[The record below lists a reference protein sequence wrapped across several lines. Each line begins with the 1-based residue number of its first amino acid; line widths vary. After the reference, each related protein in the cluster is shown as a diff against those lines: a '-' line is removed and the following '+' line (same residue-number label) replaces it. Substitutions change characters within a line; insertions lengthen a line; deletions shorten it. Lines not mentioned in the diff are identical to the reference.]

1 MLEIKDMKL
10 LAALARH
17 RHFARAAAASGISQ
31 PAFSARIRK
40 IEASFGLPL
49 VRRGNKFQGF
59 SREGE
64 VLLKWCRKI
73 LADVEGMR
81 QEMEMSKGALG
92 GKLVI
97 GAVPTALPYAALLS
111 GRLREV
117 HPDLAIEI
125 RSLTSS
131 KIGLGLD
138 DYSLDAGLT
147 YVGAENI
154 GDKLLLEPIYEETY
168 VLVASKALAPRA
180 AGHATWAEAAALPL
194 CLLFASGSF
203 ITLVALP
210 PFIVFLGVFT
220 LGFGLMLAAVNVYF
234 RDVEHIIAAIA
245 TPWFFLTPI
254 FYTFSA
260 LPTDRA
266 PQWLLHVLYYGNPIT
281 PYVSAIREIVF
292 AGDWP
297 GLGDWVYCA
306 AVAAITLVSGFAI
319 FRRLEGDMAVE
330 L

>member
-1 MLEIKDMKL
+1 M
-10 LAALARH
+10 RH
-17 RHFARAAAASGISQ
+17 LGDYRRYAPLFRN
-31 PAFSARIRK
+31 
-40 IEASFGLPL
+40 L
-49 VRRGNKFQGF
+49 VRR
-59 SREGE
+59 E
-64 VLLKWCRKI
+64 VRQKYKGSLFGLLWT
-73 LADVEGMR
+73 LANPALMVGTYYVVFTFLFDAPVKPYAIFLLTGL
-81 QEMEMSKGALG
+81 SIWSFFLG
-92 GKLVI
+92 G
-97 GAVPTALPYAALLS
+97 AQQAA
-111 GRLREV
+111 
-117 HPDLAIEI
+117 
-125 RSLTSS
+125 SS
-131 KIGLGLD
+131 
-138 DYSLDAGLT
+138 
-147 YVGAENI
+147 
-154 GDKLLLEPIYEETY
+154 
-168 VLVASKALAPRA
+168 LVANASLVKKVRFPREIVPA
-180 AGHATWAEAAALPL
+180 AAVTANAFTAAAMFAIALPL

>member
-168 VLVASKALAPRA
+168 VLVASKALAPRV

-194 CLLFASGSF
+194 CLLTRDMRNRQLIDAAFEAVGLNPSPVMETDDFTAALAQVASG
-203 ITLVALP
+203 T
-210 PFIVFLGVFT
+210 
-220 LGFGLMLAAVNVYF
+220 AAM
-234 RDVEHIIAAIA
+234 IA
-245 TPWFFLTPI
+245 P
-254 FYTFSA
+254 
-260 LPTDRA
+260 R
-266 PQWLLHVLYYGNPIT
+266 WLSEN
-281 PYVSAIREIVF
+281 VF
-292 AGDWP
+292 AGRDSIHLELTDP
-297 GLGDWVYCA
+297 VVAHSIGLVTHLQDPVLPAIA
-306 AVAAITLVSGFAI
+306 ALRDAIRSLS
-319 FRRLEGDMAVE
+319 
-330 L
+330 

>member
-194 CLLFASGSF
+194 CLLTRDMRNRQLIDAAFEAVGLNPSPVMETDDFTAALAQVASG
-203 ITLVALP
+203 T
-210 PFIVFLGVFT
+210 
-220 LGFGLMLAAVNVYF
+220 AAM
-234 RDVEHIIAAIA
+234 IA
-245 TPWFFLTPI
+245 P
-254 FYTFSA
+254 
-260 LPTDRA
+260 R
-266 PQWLLHVLYYGNPIT
+266 WLSDN
-281 PYVSAIREIVF
+281 VF
-292 AGDWP
+292 AGRDS
-297 GLGDWVYCA
+297 
-306 AVAAITLVSGFAI
+306 I
-319 FRRLEGDMAVE
+319 RLELTDPVVAHSIGLVTHLQDPVLPAIAA
-330 L
+330 LRDAIRSLS

>member
-1 MLEIKDMKL
+1 MVEIKDMRL

-17 RHFARAAAASGISQ
+17 RHFARAAEASGISQ

-40 IEASFGLPL
+40 IEERFGLPV

-59 SREGE
+59 TREGE

-73 LADVEGMR
+73 LADVDGMR
-81 QEMEMSKGALG
+81 QEMDLSKGALG

-97 GAVPTALPYAALLS
+97 GAVPTALPYAALVS
-111 GRLREV
+111 GRLREA

-125 RSLTSS
+125 HSLTSS

-168 VLVASKALAPRA
+168 VLVAPKSLAPRA

-194 CLLFASGSF
+194 CLLTSDMRNRQLVDAAFASVGRTPRPVMETDDF
-203 ITLVALP
+203 TAALAQVAS
-210 PFIVFLGVFT
+210 GT
-220 LGFGLMLAAVNVYF
+220 AAM
-234 RDVEHIIAAIA
+234 IA
-245 TPWFFLTPI
+245 PK
-254 FYTFSA
+254 
-260 LPTDRA
+260 
-266 PQWLLHVLYYGNPIT
+266 WLSDT
-281 PYVSAIREIVF
+281 VF
-292 AGDWP
+292 AGADSVRLDMTDP
-297 GLGDWVYCA
+297 VVAHSIGLVTQRQDPVLPA
-306 AVAAITLVSGFAI
+306 IVALRGAIRGLS
-319 FRRLEGDMAVE
+319 
-330 L
+330 